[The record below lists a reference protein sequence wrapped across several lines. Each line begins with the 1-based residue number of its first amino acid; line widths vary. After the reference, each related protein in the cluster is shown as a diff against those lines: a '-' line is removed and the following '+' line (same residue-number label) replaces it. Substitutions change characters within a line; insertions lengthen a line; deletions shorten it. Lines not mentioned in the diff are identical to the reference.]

1 MKRRKDGKDNLLT
14 EERIKKLN
22 NIGFVWEAKKD
33 KEWLEVDRLRKQA
46 QVEDMW
52 QNHYKSLLDFKKKH
66 GM

>member
-33 KEWLEVDRLRKQA
+33 KEWREVDRLRKQA

-52 QNHYKSLLDFKKKH
+52 QNHYKSLLEFKKKH

>member
-52 QNHYKSLLDFKKKH
+52 QNHYKSLLEFKKKH